1 MEVSAMDPI
10 EVREERVSTTTPAV
24 PATPV
29 VPAAPVVPPAD
40 AAPAERG
47 FPVHGTEATAPVEQV
62 PVAAAPVAAAP
73 VAAAPVAAAPVAA
86 APVAP
91 AAGTSVYSSR
101 VGVYPIGYRAIQL
114 IWLIAAVVDIILAL
128 NFIFRAANANNTG
141 FAHYIRR
148 LGGWLAAPFNG
159 IFNNTATNGTV
170 LRWSDVL
177 AIAVYTVAAWIV
189 TKLVRISATPRSGV
203 NTV

>member
-1 MEVSAMDPI
+1 
-10 EVREERVSTTTPAV
+10 
-24 PATPV
+24 
-29 VPAAPVVPPAD
+29 
-40 AAPAERG
+40 
-47 FPVHGTEATAPVEQV
+47 
-62 PVAAAPVAAAP
+62 
-73 VAAAPVAAAPVAA
+73 
-86 APVAP
+86 
-91 AAGTSVYSSR
+91 VYSSR

>member
-1 MEVSAMDPI
+1 MDPI
-10 EVREERVSTTTPAV
+10 EVREERVSSSSGGVPATPAA

-29 VPAAPVVPPAD
+29 VPAAD
-40 AAPAERG
+40 AVPAERG
-47 FPVHGTEATAPVEQV
+47 FPVHGTEPAAPVEEV
-62 PVAAAPVAAAP
+62 PAAAPVAAAP

-101 VGVYPIGYRAIQL
+101 VGVYPVGYRTIQL
-114 IWLIAAVVDIILAL
+114 IWLIAGVVDIILAL
-128 NFIFRAANANNTG
+128 DFIFRAASANNTG
-141 FAHYIRR
+141 FAHYIYR

-159 IFNNTATNGTV
+159 IFNNTATASGSV
-170 LRWSDVL
+170 LRWGDVL